1 MSEWEWGRVVRI
13 TLFNSRESRGARL
26 SPLQAACLLHL
37 KKCSSARQ
45 HRHPPTFLQHLPH
58 LAFSSSPDG
67 VSNTWPTP
75 PPYPT
80 DFFSV
85 WCNTHSGASGG
96 PPTITRFFSLF
107 PTNTWPTSPSPA
119 SFWRA
124 RLCAN
129 TVERTM
135 ERNPEKVEGVQIT
148 VRGWDRGIIEVG
160 EQHAASNKHLQLR
173 WERGSL

>member
-107 PTNTWPTSPSPA
+107 PTNTWPPGPSPA

-129 TVERTM
+129 TCLHSGANSGKKPRKSW
-135 ERNPEKVEGVQIT
+135 RCSNNSSR
-148 VRGWDRGIIEVG
+148 VRSRDHRGG
-160 EQHAASNKHLQLR
+160 RAACCL
-173 WERGSL
+173 